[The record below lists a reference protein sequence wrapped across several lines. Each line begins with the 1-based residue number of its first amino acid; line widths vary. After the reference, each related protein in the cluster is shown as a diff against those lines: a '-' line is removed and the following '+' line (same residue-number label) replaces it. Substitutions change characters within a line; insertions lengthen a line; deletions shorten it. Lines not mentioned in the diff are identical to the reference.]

1 MSLFIYLP
9 LICIYT
15 STHVHSLGFFFAKLA
30 MPQIEIL
37 GMVGLLA
44 FVSTPDR
51 HPGGSVCLKC
61 FVGMKKRSHEF
72 KTKRISIKIVNIS
85 KVLKQAAVF
94 INLRTCSELY
104 KKQKV
109 YIQKLHQIPIPTHSR
124 SMNFKTRTRRY
135 GKNIGRCA
143 F

>member
-1 MSLFIYLP
+1 
-9 LICIYT
+9 
-15 STHVHSLGFFFAKLA
+15 

-61 FVGMKKRSHEF
+61 FAGMKKRSHEF
-72 KTKRISIKIVNIS
+72 VIK
-85 KVLKQAAVF
+85 ARPAVF
-94 INLRTCSELY
+94 IKFCPWTETY
-104 KKQKV
+104 KEEKV
-109 YIQKLHQIPIPTHSR
+109 DIQKLYEIPIPMHPR
-124 SMNFKTRTRRY
+124 SMNLKTRTRRY
-135 GKNIGRCA
+135 GKNFGRYA